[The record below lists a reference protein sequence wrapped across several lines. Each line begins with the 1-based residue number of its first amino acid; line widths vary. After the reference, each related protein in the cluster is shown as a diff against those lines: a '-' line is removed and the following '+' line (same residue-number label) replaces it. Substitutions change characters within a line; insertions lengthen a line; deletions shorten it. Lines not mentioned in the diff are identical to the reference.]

1 MGIVVADISVSLDG
15 FVAGPNDSPELGL
28 GEGGERLHEW
38 VYGLKSWRE
47 PHGLEGGETGEDSE
61 VMDEVFRNVGA
72 IVLGKRMYDNA
83 KGWGDDPPFRVPV
96 FVLTHQP
103 LEKVVKGETSFDF
116 VSGGIENAV
125 ELARGAADDG
135 DVSIGG
141 GASTI
146 QQTIAA
152 GLLDQI
158 QIHLVPILLG
168 GGVRLFEGLDPER
181 TELELTRVIDSPSVT
196 HLRYRVAG

>member
-125 ELARGAADDG
+125 ELARGAAGDG

>member
-1 MGIVVADISVSLDG
+1 MGIVAADISVSLDG
-15 FVAGPNDSPELGL
+15 FVAGPNDGPELGL

-38 VYGLKSWRE
+38 VYGLASWRE
-47 PHGLEGGETGEDSE
+47 RHGLEGGKSNPDAE
-61 VMDEVFRNVGA
+61 VLDEAFRNVGA
-72 IVLGKRMYDNA
+72 IVLGKRMYDCA
-83 KGWGDDPPFRVPV
+83 QGWGDDPPFKVPV
-96 FVLTHQP
+96 FVLSHQP
-103 LEKVVKGETSFDF
+103 REKVVKGETTFDF
-116 VSGGIENAV
+116 VSGGIESAV
-125 ELARGAADDG
+125 EQAKAAAGDRG
-135 DVSIGG
+135 VSVAG

-181 TELELTRVIDSPSVT
+181 TELELTRVIDSPAVT
-196 HLRYRVAG
+196 HLRYRVG

>member
-83 KGWGDDPPFRVPV
+83 KGWGDDPPFKVPV
-96 FVLTHQP
+96 FVLSHQP
-103 LEKVVKGETSFDF
+103 HEKVVKGETSFDF
-116 VSGGIENAV
+116 VSDGIENAV
-125 ELARGAADDG
+125 ERAKDAAG
-135 DVSIGG
+135 ESDVSIGG

-181 TELELTRVIDSPSVT
+181 TELEQTRVIDSPSVT

>member
-1 MGIVVADISVSLDG
+1 MGIVAADISVSLDG
-15 FVAGPNDSPELGL
+15 FVAGPNDGPELGL

-38 VYGLKSWRE
+38 IVGLKSWRE
-47 PHGLEGGETGEDSE
+47 RHGLEGGESNHDAE
-61 VMDEVFRNVGA
+61 VLDEAFRNVGA

-83 KGWGDDPPFRVPV
+83 KGWGDDPPFKVPV
-96 FVLTHQP
+96 FVLSHQP
-103 LEKVVKGETSFDF
+103 LEKIVKGETSFDF
-116 VSGGIENAV
+116 VSGGIEKAV
-125 ELARGAADDG
+125 KQASSAAGGG
-135 DVSIGG
+135 DVSISG

-181 TELELTRVIDSPSVT
+181 TELELTRVIESPSVT
-196 HLRYRVAG
+196 HLRYRVAA